1 MGMARVRGI
10 QTVIGLVL
18 LATAV
23 IALQHLAS
31 AQSTRETKSDSRGL
45 EKKLDEVLATQQTI
59 LQKLDEMMEE
69 LRVIKVRA
77 TR

>member
-1 MGMARVRGI
+1 MARLRGI
-10 QTVIGLVL
+10 QTVIGVL
-18 LATAV
+18 LVTIAV

-31 AQSTRETKSDSRGL
+31 AQSTRESKSDSRTL
-45 EKKLDEVLATQQTI
+45 EKKLDEVLAAQQTI
-59 LQKLDEMMEE
+59 LKKLDEMMEE